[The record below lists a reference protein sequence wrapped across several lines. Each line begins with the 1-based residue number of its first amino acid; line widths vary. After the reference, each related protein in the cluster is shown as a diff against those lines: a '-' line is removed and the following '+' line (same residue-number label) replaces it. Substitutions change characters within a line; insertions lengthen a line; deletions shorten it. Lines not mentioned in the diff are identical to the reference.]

1 VSAVEAPA
9 SAPAPAPA
17 PAPEHRR
24 RSAKRLILPVYTWLV
39 ILYTVIPIAVMVFY
53 SFNQAPSGRL
63 TFHWLGF
70 TTQWYRQVFEIS
82 DLTTALVHSL
92 EVAFASTLISV
103 LIGTPLA
110 LALARHRFRGR
121 GTFDAVIFTDIAAP
135 EVVVGAS
142 LLSLFISFDVAR
154 GIATIIIAHVAF
166 SVVFVV
172 VVVRARVQGLDRS
185 IEKAAYDL
193 GAGPWTTFQKVT
205 LPLIL
210 PGIFAGALLAFA
222 MSIDD
227 FIITEFVAGQTLT
240 FPLWVYGAVKVG
252 IPPQVFVM
260 GTLIFLVG
268 VGLAIINAVLQRRTA
283 V

>member
-1 VSAVEAPA
+1 VSTLGAT
-9 SAPAPAPA
+9 APAPAVPA
-17 PAPEHRR
+17 APQRRR
-24 RSAKRLILPVYTWLV
+24 RSAKRFILPVYTWLV
-39 ILYTVIPIAVMVFY
+39 ILYTVVPIVVMIVY
-53 SFNQAPSGRL
+53 SFNKAPSGRL
-63 TFHWLGF
+63 TFHWSGF
-70 TTQWYRQVFEIS
+70 TTQWYGQVFDIS

-92 EVAFASTLISV
+92 EVAFASTSISV
-103 LIGTPLA
+103 VIGTPLA
-110 LALARHRFRGR
+110 LALARYRFRGR
-121 GTFDAVIFTDIAAP
+121 GATDAVIFTDIAAP

-142 LLSLFISFDVAR
+142 LLSLFISINIAR
-154 GIATIIIAHVAF
+154 GLVTIIIAHVAF

-185 IEKAAYDL
+185 IEKAAADL

-268 VGLAIINAVLQRRTA
+268 IGLAIINAVLQRRSPA
-283 V
+283 

>member
-1 VSAVEAPA
+1 VSVVEAPA
-9 SAPAPAPA
+9 PAVAPPRVR
-17 PAPEHRR
+17 ERTR
-24 RSAKRLILPVYTWLV
+24 GGVRRLILPVYTWLV
-39 ILYTVIPIAVMVFY
+39 LLFTVIPIAVMIAY

-63 TFHWLGF
+63 TFHWTGF
-70 TTQWYRQVFEIS
+70 TTQWYQQVFDIS
-82 DLTTALVHSL
+82 DLTSALVHSL
-92 EVAFASTLISV
+92 VVALASTVISV

-110 LALARHRFRGR
+110 LALARYRFRGR
-121 GTFDAVIFTDIAAP
+121 GASDAVIFTDIAAP

-142 LLSLFISFDVAR
+142 LLSLFISLGVSR
-154 GIATIIIAHVAF
+154 GLATIVIAHVAF
-166 SVVFVV
+166 SVAFVV
-172 VVVRARVQGLDRS
+172 IVVRARVQGLDRS

-260 GTLIFLVG
+260 GTLIFVVG
-268 VGLAIINAVLQRRTA
+268 IVLAIVNAVLQRRA
-283 V
+283 PA

>member
-1 VSAVEAPA
+1 MTTAQATVAAAPVRA
-9 SAPAPAPA
+9 
-17 PAPEHRR
+17 RR
-24 RSAKRLILPVYTWLV
+24 RVRVRRLILPVYTWLV
-39 ILYTVIPIAVMVFY
+39 ILYTIVPIGVMIAY
-53 SFNQAPSGRL
+53 SFNQAPAGRL
-63 TFHWLGF
+63 TFHWSGF
-70 TTQWYRQVFEIS
+70 TTQWYRQAFDIS
-82 DLTTALVHSL
+82 DLTGALVHSF

-121 GTFDAVIFTDIAAP
+121 TATDAVIFTDIAAP

-142 LLSLFISFDVAR
+142 LLSLFITINVAR
-154 GIATIIIAHVAF
+154 GLVTIIIAHVAF
-166 SVVFVV
+166 SVAFVV

-210 PGIFAGALLAFA
+210 PGILAGALLAFA

-227 FIITEFVAGQTLT
+227 FIITQFVAGQTLT

-260 GTLIFLVG
+260 GTLIFIVG
-268 VGLAIINAVLQRRTA
+268 VALAIGNTVLQRRSPA
-283 V
+283 P

>member
-1 VSAVEAPA
+1 VSAIEAPTPA
-9 SAPAPAPA
+9 VAPP
-17 PAPEHRR
+17 RVR
-24 RSAKRLILPVYTWLV
+24 QRTRGGLRRLILPTYTWLV
-39 ILYTVIPIAVMVFY
+39 LLFTIVPIGVMIAY

-70 TTQWYRQVFEIS
+70 TTQWYQQVFDIS
-82 DLTTALVHSL
+82 DLTNALVHSL

-110 LALARHRFRGR
+110 LALARYRFRGR
-121 GTFDAVIFTDIAAP
+121 GAADAVIFTDIAAP

-142 LLSLFISFDVAR
+142 LLSLFISLGVPR
-154 GIATIIIAHVAF
+154 GLVTIVIAHVAF

-193 GAGPWTTFQKVT
+193 GAGPWTTFRLVT
-205 LPLIL
+205 LPLIA

-260 GTLIFLVG
+260 GTLIFLGGIV
-268 VGLAIINAVLQRRTA
+268 LALINTAMQRRSS